1 MNFESQSRW
10 CSRQQMVLCYACS
23 TKLKSYLERNS
34 VDFAGPF
41 PVVRLP
47 RESNPSRP
55 KAPIKSLS
63 DLIFGLALSIGTIS
77 LIAGV
82 PKNPYD
88 IAEDLLQFGFSF
100 LILISVWMSYSSI
113 ISVLPLEDQTTIML
127 NIVLLFLVSIE
138 PYLFWLN
145 ATYIADVLKDA
156 TLLASASSFYAI
168 DMAGLM
174 VIIALFA
181 HQLSFEEKKLVPPS
195 SLRRYRKFRNTLIV
209 SACIFMVSILPQFWS
224 LTLWGVPL
232 RFLIWFVPVGLS
244 WVWRIGSST

>member
-1 MNFESQSRW
+1 
-10 CSRQQMVLCYACS
+10 
-23 TKLKSYLERNS
+23 
-34 VDFAGPF
+34 
-41 PVVRLP
+41 LP
-47 RESNPSRP
+47 RKTNPLRP

-100 LILISVWMSYSSI
+100 LILISVWMSYTSI
-113 ISVLPLEDQTTIML
+113 ISVLPLEDQTTIIL
-127 NIVLLFLVSIE
+127 NIMLLFLVSIE

-145 ATYIADVLKDA
+145 ATYVADVLKDA
-156 TLLASASSFYAI
+156 SLLQSASSFYAL

-174 VIIALFA
+174 IIMALFA
-181 HQLSFEEKKLVPPS
+181 HQLSIEEKKLVPAS
-195 SLRRYRKFRNTLIV
+195 SLRRYGNYRNTLLV
-209 SACIFMVSILPQFWS
+209 SACIFTLSVLPQFWS
-224 LTLWGVPL
+224 LTLWGVPS

-244 WVWRIGSST
+244 WAWRIGSNT